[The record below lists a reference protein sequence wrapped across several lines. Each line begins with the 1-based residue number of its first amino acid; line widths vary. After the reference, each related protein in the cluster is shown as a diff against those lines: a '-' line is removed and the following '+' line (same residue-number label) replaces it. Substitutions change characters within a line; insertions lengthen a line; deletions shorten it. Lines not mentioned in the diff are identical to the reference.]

1 MGKAR
6 SVGAGPTA
14 HIKDAMYFGEVVVF
28 EDSSKFLLA
37 ERQLRE
43 VEEKRLF
50 EEIFKQFHG
59 RR

>member
-37 ERQLRE
+37 AIER
-43 VEEKRLF
+43 
-50 EEIFKQFHG
+50 G
-59 RR
+59 